1 MNKEVSNFKEFSI
14 SAYRKEK
21 KLSQEKLAELI
32 YMSRSS
38 ISNIEVN
45 GCTDI
50 NLIAKLSEHLD
61 FKVEIE
67 NGVIKIINK
76 IKERMENDK
85 MNTKITNNKE
95 ILLNKYKE
103 EYISS
108 IKDFIPKKAHYTN
121 IDKDN
126 IIESSYDNVIDALSR
141 ETCLEISVKETP
153 IKINIEC
160 TLYESEDYYMIA
172 FIGFDATKD
181 MLINSIF
188 NIYTKDTLEDA
199 NIIVEDVFEFRD
211 WVEVK
216 NL

>member
-1 MNKEVSNFKEFSI
+1 MNKEISNFREFSI
-14 SAYRKEK
+14 STYRKEK

-50 NLIAKLSEHLD
+50 NIIAKLSEHLD

-67 NGVIKIINK
+67 NGAIKIINK
-76 IKERMENDK
+76 IKERMENDN
-85 MNTKITNNKE
+85 MNTKTTNIKG
-95 ILLNKYKE
+95 ILLSKYKE
-103 EYISS
+103 DYIST
-108 IKDFIPKKAHYTN
+108 IKNFVSTNAYYTN
-121 IDKDN
+121 IDKDS
-126 IIESSYDNVIDALSR
+126 IKESSYDNVIEALST
-141 ETCLEISVKETP
+141 EDCLEICIASKP
-153 IKINIEC
+153 MKINIEC

-172 FIGFDATKD
+172 FIGFDAIKD
-181 MLINSIF
+181 MHINSVF

-199 NIIVEDVFEFRD
+199 DIFVDDVFEFRD

-216 NL
+216 NS

>member
-1 MNKEVSNFKEFSI
+1 
-14 SAYRKEK
+14 
-21 KLSQEKLAELI
+21 
-32 YMSRSS
+32 MSRSS

-67 NGVIKIINK
+67 NGVIKITNK

-95 ILLNKYKE
+95 ILLNKYKK

-108 IKDFIPKKAHYTN
+108 IKDFIPKKAYYTN
-121 IDKDN
+121 VDKDN